1 MIKTKILVLLSVIFS
16 VLSCQGKDNS
26 VATTAMVVSEKA
38 QDYKEIKFGVKA
50 DYNLDSKNYLEIAFS
65 DFVFKIQFVD
75 DRAYLKAD
83 YKNKNIK
90 DFQQVIYNFTY
101 DSDYYLAQKNIR
113 IVYNG
118 KDGYLFLP
126 GYTEE
131 YSNFTVYR
139 FSQNS
144 FGFDRALVL
153 KDNNCKDGEILVQGK
168 NDVNFFIGNK
178 KYGQK
183 CAYVNEQPYPISK
196 DHQSKDLL
204 KLKNTVENKTD
215 SDLLSEFSAD
225 LNKDGKSDKI
235 QIFKNENGK
244 DDFEKL
250 HFALPIKILLSDNK
264 GSFTEKKNTKL
275 IFSNNGNCTSEGFS
289 DVVTKNSYFTVELQ
303 SCYDYNVVVSAFIT
317 FKADQNEIWL
327 HKYGEEYFDKSNHD
341 RKIPA
346 KVWTQKDF
354 GKIKFENVDG
364 NFLLKLKNR

>member
-50 DYNLDSKNYLEIAFS
+50 DYNLGSKNYLEISFG

-101 DSDYYLAQKNIR
+101 DSDYDFAQKNIR
-113 IVYNG
+113 ILYNG

-131 YSNFTVYR
+131 YPNFTVYS

-153 KDNNCKDGEILVQGK
+153 KDHNCKDGEILAESK
-168 NDVNFFIGNK
+168 NADRFFIENK
-178 KYGQK
+178 SSGKR
-183 CAYVNEQPYPISK
+183 CSFIDEEPYPVSK
-196 DHQSKDLL
+196 THQAADLL
-204 KLKNTVENKTD
+204 KLKSTVGNKTN
-215 SDLLSEFSAD
+215 SDFLSEFSAD
-225 LNKDGKSDKI
+225 LNKDGKPDKI

-250 HFALPIKILLSDNK
+250 HFELPIKLLLSDNK

-289 DVVTKNSYFTVELQ
+289 NVVTKDSYFTVELQ
-303 SCYDYNVVVSAFIT
+303 FCYDYNVLVSAFIT
-317 FKADQNEIWL
+317 FKVDQNEIWL

-341 RKIPA
+341 KKIPA